1 VNARDQIIL
10 NIGLSSLATL
20 VVIIGVAALVSAAA
34 DRIRNRDDDGD
45 MLGAGHSQQRR
56 ELAEMRAARTVEIHH
71 RGVNVEQLSEAER
84 ERRAQW
90 RAHIDAEISEV
101 NERFAKLTEELD
113 DPIVWTVDVSLQAL
127 NAATAKETR
136 RLGPPAP
143 RKVLEWATGD
153 LDLGAASWHR
163 KRPRGLPSLAKV
175 LRETESAELEAAG
188 RRR

>member
-20 VVIIGVAALVSAAA
+20 VVIIGVAALVSAVA

-45 MLGAGHSQQRR
+45 TLGAGHSQQRR
-56 ELAEMRAARTVEIHH
+56 ELAEMRAARTIEMH
-71 RGVNVEQLSEAER
+71 RTARVEQLSEAER

-90 RAHIDAEISEV
+90 RARIDAEISEV

-188 RRR
+188 RR